1 MKKNAGS
8 SAEEVLMLDKKGNIE
23 LKDVSKVYP
32 NGVVGLKDVNLTIGH
47 GEFVMIVGLSGSGKS
62 TLLRA
67 INRLHD
73 VTEGAIL
80 IDGQDITK
88 ASGDKLHKIRRS
100 AAMIFQ
106 NYNLVKTSSVYRNV
120 MSGRVGYYPAWQA
133 AFGLF
138 KKEDQEMAA
147 ANLARVNLLD
157 KYYVKARDLSGGQQ
171 QRVGIAR
178 ALMQEPSVILAD
190 EPVSGLDPKTTKVV
204 MNDLKKLNEE
214 DGMTIILNVHSIGLA
229 LKYASRIVGLKDGQ
243 IIYDKPIAEVDKRD
257 FKEIYR
263 EAGDDHATAA
273 DEAEED

>member
-1 MKKNAGS
+1 MTAN
-8 SAEEVLMLDKKGNIE
+8 KGNIE
-23 LKDVSKVYP
+23 LTKVSKVYP
-32 NGVVGLKDVNLTIGH
+32 NGVVGLKDINLKINR

-73 VTEGAIL
+73 VSEGQIL

-120 MSGRVGYYPAWQA
+120 MSGRVGYYPAWKGA
-133 AFGLF
+133 LGLF
-138 KKEDQEMAA
+138 TKEDQELAA
-147 ANLARVNLLD
+147 ANLDRVNLLD

-229 LKYASRIVGLKDGQ
+229 LKYASRIVGLKNGQ
-243 IIYDKPIAEVDKRD
+243 IVYDKPIAEVDKRD

-263 EAGDDHATAA
+263 EAGDDSSDAA
-273 DEAEED
+273 DDAEEA